1 MKMLTDTMMEKLN
14 PLSAKGQNKLLPFK
28 GFVTKQES
36 FFSCNTFRWIKTAFK
51 GYNGY
56 NAKSGTAAER
66 ADPKQTSFSRGFK
79 GMSKKRAGI
88 TSPA

>member
-1 MKMLTDTMMEKLN
+1 MN
-14 PLSAKGQNKLLPFK
+14 Y
-28 GFVTKQES
+28 
-36 FFSCNTFRWIKTAFK
+36 
-51 GYNGY
+51 YNDIY

-79 GMSKKRAGI
+79 GMLKKRAGI